1 MEEHEYKWRASEP
14 LIAQV
19 KAWGLAQPDAQRR
32 VIQMRSQYY
41 DTVDGLLRRHGA
53 ALRLRR
59 ENERTVCC
67 LKCGGHT
74 TADGMHAREEYE
86 CVADNAADGLSRL
99 PECGAPLDLCTLA
112 LAAPLEMLCAVDFMR
127 CAVRLRQE
135 DALCELAL
143 DEGELRHGT
152 RTAPLYEI
160 ELELR
165 AGGEQ
170 PFHALAA
177 ALADRFS
184 LIPEPESKLARAL
197 RL

>member
-1 MEEHEYKWRASEP
+1 MDGVGIVERKIMKLNLPEG
-14 LIAQV
+14 
-19 KAWGLAQPDAQRR
+19 GLKLSYGG
-32 VIQMRSQYY
+32 V
-41 DTVDGLLRRHGA
+41 
-53 ALRLRR
+53 
-59 ENERTVCC
+59 
-67 LKCGGHT
+67 LKEVEV
-74 TADGMHAREEYE
+74 AYE
-86 CVADNAADGLSRL
+86 
-99 PECGAPLDLCTLA
+99 ECGAPLDLCTLA
-112 LAAPLEMLCAVDFMR
+112 LAAPLEMLCAVDFTR